1 VSRAIQDDIGE
12 RLRIMYD
19 ALKDNPLP
27 EHLLDLLKQLDKP
40 QSDESS

>member
-1 VSRAIQDDIGE
+1 VSRAIQDNIGE
-12 RLRIMYD
+12 QLRIMYD
-19 ALKDNPLP
+19 ALKENSIP